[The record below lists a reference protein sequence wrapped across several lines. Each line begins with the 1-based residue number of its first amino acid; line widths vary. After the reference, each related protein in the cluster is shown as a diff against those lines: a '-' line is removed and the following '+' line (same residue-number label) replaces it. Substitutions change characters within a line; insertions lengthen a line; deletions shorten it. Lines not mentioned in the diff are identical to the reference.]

1 MVPRQLRPSGG
12 RRRASRRG
20 PLARRPGHRRRL
32 LSPEMLV
39 GLSIRNVVLIEH
51 LTLSLR
57 DGLSAL
63 TGGTGAGKSI
73 LLDALGLALGGR
85 RDAGLVRSGAEA
97 ASGSGEHTSEHQ
109 SRMRNP

>member
-39 GLSIRNVVLIEH
+39 GLSIRHVVLLAP

-57 DGLSAL
+57 DRLSAL
-63 TGGTGAGKSI
+63 TGTPGAGTYTLPS
-73 LLDALGLALGGR
+73 ALGPPPRGPRDPGLG
-85 RDAGLVRSGAEA
+85 RSRAQA
-97 ASGSGEHTSEHQ
+97 AHAKV
-109 SRMRNP
+109 